1 MIVNTVLLKFDYLI
15 FLLFIKIMIIILM
28 KIIIKYILI
37 LNNHTNLLDYIEF
50 ETNMVGLSKER
61 RINYSLNL

>member
-1 MIVNTVLLKFDYLI
+1 
-15 FLLFIKIMIIILM
+15 M